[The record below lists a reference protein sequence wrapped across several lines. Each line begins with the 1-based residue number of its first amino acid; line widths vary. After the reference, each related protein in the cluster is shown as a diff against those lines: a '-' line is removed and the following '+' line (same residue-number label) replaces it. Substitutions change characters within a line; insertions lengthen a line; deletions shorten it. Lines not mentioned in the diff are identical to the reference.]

1 MLNPKIINQYKNKK
15 VDAASTMTD
24 ISGKNILMGFWH
36 NWPSEPGQG
45 YQQGMFAE
53 MPLTAI
59 HEAYNVIA
67 VAFMKGSG
75 IPTFKPY
82 NMSDEQFRA
91 QVAELNAQGRAVL
104 ISLGGADAHIELYA
118 GQEEALACEIIYLCE
133 TYGFDGLDI
142 DLEQTAITF
151 ADNRTVLPA
160 ALRMV
165 REHYETEGQHFI
177 ISMAPE
183 FPYLRSATRDTPLLK
198 EITTQFP
205 FLKEFVAFL
214 TSFKSGGAYLA
225 YIEALE
231 DLYDFIAPQYYNQG
245 GDGIWVDELNLWVT
259 QNNDA
264 HKKEFLYYLTDSLI
278 HGTRGFTKIPANRL
292 AIGLPTN
299 NDAAATGYVINPD
312 DVKYAL
318 DKLQEDGN
326 PIRGLMT
333 WSVNW
338 DNGISKGSDGDNRDD
353 GVSKGRA
360 YDWEFAKRYGYLTG
374 GETPV
379 PDKPSVPTGLRS
391 TEQTPDSVKLVWSLS
406 VGQNPVLR
414 YELRRDNSVSLFAD
428 SPSYE
433 DTGLKP
439 GTTYSYQV
447 RAIDVMNN
455 TSAFSPAISVS
466 TQAGSGGGEKPTP
479 PFLSRTGVTDTSV
492 SLEWTQSSSEAG
504 LLEYQI
510 ARDRWPFMKVPA
522 DQPRVYTDENLTA
535 GRTYTYFVVAKDI
548 QGQWSEISNEV
559 EVTTHS
565 EPYRPSLPVDFRSTG
580 RTTTSITLDWSVS
593 TDSSGPFKYEL
604 FRDKLSLGSDATPP
618 FTDGGLSHSNLYGY
632 QIIATDS
639 QGISS
644 ELSEEILETTKT
656 EASPDRPTPPGN
668 LRQTGATTTSV
679 SLAWDKSDSVPG
691 IKSYFVYRI
700 GADRVPVGPEILE
713 CTLEGLTP
721 DTVYQFIV
729 GAYDTEDAL
738 SGPSNVVQAST
749 SAALPEWKTDTDYVK
764 GDKVMHAGASYI
776 CLNPHHSQ
784 VDWYPGSAPT
794 LWAPWTEQAGGR
806 GFRDWPK
813 EWQ

>member
-36 NWPSEPGQG
+36 NWRSEPGQG

-59 HEAYNVIA
+59 HEAYNIIA

-82 NMSDEQFRA
+82 NMSDEEFRA
-91 QVAELNAQGRAVL
+91 QVAELNTQGRAVL
-104 ISLGGADAHIELYA
+104 ISLGGADAHIELHA
-118 GQEEALACEIIYLCE
+118 GQEEALAYEIIRLVE
-133 TYGFDGLDI
+133 VYGFDGLDI
-142 DLEQTAITF
+142 DLEQAAITF

-165 REHYETEGQHFI
+165 REHYNTEGKHFI

-183 FPYLRSATRDTPLLK
+183 FPYLRASKKLPVLK
-198 EITTQFP
+198 EITTYFP
-205 FLKEFVAFL
+205 FLKDFVKLLESL
-214 TSFKSGGAYLA
+214 TSGGAYLA
-225 YIEALE
+225 YINALE
-231 DLYDFIAPQYYNQG
+231 DIYDFIAPQYYNQG
-245 GDGIWVDELNLWVT
+245 GDGIWVDELDLWVT

-318 DKLQEDGN
+318 DKLQDDGN

-428 SPSYE
+428 SPSHE
-433 DTGLKP
+433 DTGLQP

-447 RAIDVMNN
+447 RAIDVMGN
-455 TSAFSPAISVS
+455 TSAFSAAISVS
-466 TQAGSGGGEKPTP
+466 TQAGSGGGAKPTTP
-479 PFLSRTGVTDTSV
+479 VLSLAGVTDKSV
-492 SLEWTQSSSEAG
+492 SLKWTLSSSDIG
-504 LLEYQI
+504 IDKYPIGRDGWPI
-510 ARDRWPFMKVPA
+510 AAVLA
-522 DQPRVYTDENLTA
+522 DQPPEYTDNGLTA
-535 GRTYTYFVVAKDI
+535 GKKYTYYVVAKDT
-548 QGQWSEISNEV
+548 QSQWSEVSNLLEV
-559 EVTTHS
+559 STDPAPEK
-565 EPYRPSLPVDFRSTG
+565 PSVPVDFRSTG

-593 TDSSGPFKYEL
+593 TDASGPFHYEL
-604 FRDKLSLGSDATPP
+604 FREGVSIGKGKVPP
-618 FTDGGLSHSNLYGY
+618 FTDEGLLQSRLYGY
-632 QIIATDS
+632 HIIATDS
-639 QGISS
+639 LGNSS
-644 ELSEEILETTKT
+644 GLSEELLATTGS
-656 EASPDRPTPPGN
+656 EASNDRPAPPGN
-668 LRQTGATTTSV
+668 LRQAGATTTSV
-679 SLAWDKSDSVPG
+679 SLAWDAPTGGTAVDVYHIYSFDAPTVTVDSTVLT
-691 IKSYFVYRI
+691 YTVR
-700 GADRVPVGPEILE
+700 
-713 CTLEGLTP
+713 GLTP
-721 DTVYQFIV
+721 GKTYQYLV
-729 GAYDTEDAL
+729 GARDKDLEL